1 MYLRGRELPSYLSD
15 TRNYLLVTALT
26 SFSYRGSKRSYMP
39 VECAWKSA
47 QRSMNRDESMMERSA
62 VRQSPDERDSGT
74 FMLSFLLRGTRTGV
88 LTRAALMIAAIALI
102 DWRIEGNVPLGFLYL
117 FPMLLV
123 GSILT
128 RWQIA
133 VAAAACTLLTEL
145 FDSFE
150 WRFPAGIPR
159 DILIFAAFFCM
170 GLFVYEVTRSRQA
183 ALHYTLDIERE
194 VRARREAEEQL
205 KVLVESSPAA
215 VFTTDSEGVVLL
227 ANEAAHRLFVIPPG
241 ALPGRSIHEFLPSL
255 VNVLSPKS
263 APRSAKDKR
272 PPFRT
277 VMQCRGRRQNGEVF
291 LADIWFSTYSTSAG
305 PRLAAMVVDG
315 SDDLRNREEL
325 SLHQLLAG
333 SRILVGAV
341 SHEIRNVCGAIAM
354 AHANLAKSATLAP
367 GLAGNKDF
375 EALGNLILALEK
387 IAAMDLRQ
395 MADQAS
401 SVDLPS
407 LLEEF
412 RIIVEPALQ
421 EHDIRLSIELE
432 PGLPLVWADRQ
443 SLLQVLLNLTKNSER
458 AMANEIRRELTI
470 VARREKQR
478 VTLRFSDTGC
488 GVAHPERLFRPFQ
501 QQAEA
506 TGLGLYLSR
515 AFMRSFRGDL
525 RYEPEPAG
533 SSFVLDLPAV
543 VSGSREARSGESV
556 AGDGAVR
563 GLAEGT
569 VNEGHGSADPDFA
582 GRRPQP
588 VSGEPRPLARSGA

>member
-1 MYLRGRELPSYLSD
+1 
-15 TRNYLLVTALT
+15 
-26 SFSYRGSKRSYMP
+26 
-39 VECAWKSA
+39 
-47 QRSMNRDESMMERSA
+47 MMERNAVHPSA
-62 VRQSPDERDSGT
+62 EDRDSGT
-74 FMLSFLLRGTRTGV
+74 FMLSFLLRGTRSAV

-102 DWRIEGNVPLGFLYL
+102 DWRIEGNIPLGFLYL
-117 FPMLLV
+117 FPMLLA
-123 GSILT
+123 GSVLT

-133 VAAAACTLLTEL
+133 CVAAVCTLLTEL
-145 FDSFE
+145 FDSFD
-150 WRFPAGIPR
+150 WYLPAGIPR

-170 GLFVYEVTRSRQA
+170 GLFVYEVIHSRRTALLHTRE
-183 ALHYTLDIERE
+183 IERE
-194 VRARREAEEQL
+194 VQARSEAEEQL

-215 VFTTDSEGVVLL
+215 VFTTNSDGIVLL

-241 ALPGRSIHEFLPSL
+241 TLPGRSIHDFLPSL

-263 APRSAKDKR
+263 SSGSTPGSIKDKR

-277 VMQCRGRRQNGEVF
+277 AMQCRGRRQNGEVF

-305 PRLAAMVVDG
+305 ARLAAMVVDG
-315 SDDLRNREEL
+315 SEDLRNREEL

-354 AHANLAKSATLAP
+354 AHANLAKSTALAAN
-367 GLAGNKDF
+367 LARNKDF

-395 MADQAS
+395 MADQAC
-401 SVDLPS
+401 SVDLSS

-421 EHDIRLSIELE
+421 EQDIGLSIEME

-458 AMANEIRRELTI
+458 AMSHETRRELTI
-470 VARREKQR
+470 AARREKQR
-478 VTLRFSDTGC
+478 ITLRFSDTGC
-488 GVAHPERLFRPFQ
+488 GVAHPDRLFRPFQ

-525 RYEPEPAG
+525 RYEPEAAG
-533 SSFVLDLPAV
+533 SSFIVDLSAV
-543 VSGSREARSGESV
+543 VSGSKEPAAR
-556 AGDGAVR
+556 DGVVR
-563 GLAEGT
+563 GLAEETAVGENNGT
-569 VNEGHGSADPDFA
+569 ADPNFA
-582 GRRPQP
+582 DRRPQP

>member
-1 MYLRGRELPSYLSD
+1 VVESAAFEHYE
-15 TRNYLLVTALT
+15 
-26 SFSYRGSKRSYMP
+26 P
-39 VECAWKSA
+39 V
-47 QRSMNRDESMMERSA
+47 ESMMDVNA
-62 VRQSPDERDSGT
+62 VHPNTDERGPRT
-74 FMLSFLLRGTRTGV
+74 FMSFFLRGTRTAV
-88 LTRAALMIAAIALI
+88 MMRAALMTAAIGVV
-102 DWRIEGNVPLGFLYL
+102 DWRIEGNIPLGFLYL
-117 FPMLLV
+117 FPMLLA
-123 GSILT
+123 GSVLT

-133 VAAAACTLLTEL
+133 AAAAVCTLLTEL
-145 FDSFE
+145 FDSFD
-150 WRFPAGIPR
+150 WSSPAGIPR

-170 GLFVYEVTRSRQA
+170 GLFVYEVIRSRQA
-183 ALHYTLDIERE
+183 ALHHTLAIERE
-194 VRARREAEEQL
+194 VQARSEAEEQL

-215 VFTTDSEGVVLL
+215 VFTTDSEGTVLL

-241 ALPGRSIHEFLPSL
+241 TLPGRSIHEFLPSL
-255 VNVLSPKS
+255 ANVRPPQSS
-263 APRSAKDKR
+263 SHKR

-277 VMQCRGRRQNGEVF
+277 AMQCRGRRQNGEVF

-305 PRLAAMVVDG
+305 SRLAAMVVDG
-315 SDDLRNREEL
+315 SEDLRNREEL

-354 AHANLAKSATLAP
+354 AHANLSKSPALAAN
-367 GLAGNKDF
+367 LAQSKDF

-395 MADQAS
+395 MADQAC
-401 SVDLPS
+401 SVDLSS
-407 LLEEF
+407 LLEEYC
-412 RIIVEPALQ
+412 IIVEPALREQ
-421 EHDIRLSIELE
+421 DIRLSVEIE

-458 AMANEIRRELTI
+458 AMSRESLRELTI
-470 VARREKQR
+470 TAIRENRRIAI
-478 VTLRFSDTGC
+478 RFRDTGC

-533 SSFVLDLPAV
+533 SSFIIDLSAV
-543 VSGSREARSGESV
+543 VADSRETSAEAPSAADGVVRRLAQDT
-556 AGDGAVR
+556 AGIANGK
-563 GLAEGT
+563 
-569 VNEGHGSADPDFA
+569 SDPDIA
-582 GRRPQP
+582 DRRPQP
-588 VSGEPRPLARSGA
+588 VSGEPRPVTGSRA